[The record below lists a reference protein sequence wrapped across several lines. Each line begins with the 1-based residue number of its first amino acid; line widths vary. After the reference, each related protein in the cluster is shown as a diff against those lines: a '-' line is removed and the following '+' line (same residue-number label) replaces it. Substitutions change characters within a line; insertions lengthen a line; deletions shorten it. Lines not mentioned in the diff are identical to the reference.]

1 MPECPWQRNILSL
14 CCSGD
19 LRNWKILKNLLT
31 DDTGLPPEES
41 VRYTGFQYADWEFDG
56 DDLIYLVRMSYRG
69 ARNYHDSNR
78 ITFHRERNFRRATSP
93 DSGAK

>member
-1 MPECPWQRNILSL
+1 MATEYSVALLLRRSAELENPEKPADGRY
-14 CCSGD
+14 
-19 LRNWKILKNLLT
+19 R
-31 DDTGLPPEES
+31 LPPEES

-78 ITFHRERNFRRATSP
+78 ITFHRERNFRRAASP